1 LFDRISFCFVLN
13 DEILH
18 TLWGEG
24 ENVKSI
30 VPYKKEISFGS
41 KIAEITSMS
50 LEHEI
55 DLTPEEV
62 HGNFII
68 SGDYKSHEV
77 SVNREPF
84 LYKLPFSIEITDH
97 VDLDTFQFEI
107 TDFSYDVLND
117 DTVEVDIEF
126 AISAEE
132 LVEEEVMEVP
142 VVSVEDVIKE
152 EREEE
157 VEEPDLSRLI
167 ETPEEEGI
175 LTQILM
181 TEDVEEPEQ
190 ERVETKTMMT
200 ETKVVK
206 EDMKESEET
215 IIQNVNPMDDSY
227 ATYHIHIVNSGETV
241 ETICTM
247 YHSNL
252 GLLSEYNDM
261 SQVAVGD
268 KIIIPK
274 EDE

>member
-1 LFDRISFCFVLN
+1 MFDRISFCFVLN

>member
-1 LFDRISFCFVLN
+1 M
-13 DEILH
+13 
-18 TLWGEG
+18 
-24 ENVKSI
+24 KSI
-30 VPYKKEISFGS
+30 IPYKKEISFGS

-55 DLTPEEV
+55 NLNPEEV
-62 HGNFII
+62 TGNFII

-84 LYKLPFSIEITDH
+84 FYKLPFSIEITDH

-107 TDFSYDVLND
+107 TDFSYDILND

-126 AISAEE
+126 AVSAEE
-132 LVEEEVMEVP
+132 LEEEVDEASVEPAEESEKTEEREQPEMVEEE
-142 VVSVEDVIKE
+142 
-152 EREEE
+152 
-157 VEEPDLSRLI
+157 DLTRLI
-167 ETPEEEGI
+167 ETPEEEVMI
-175 LTQILM
+175 KQML
-181 TEDVEEPEQ
+181 DNEEKEE
-190 ERVETKTMMT
+190 ERVNIEPMIT
-200 ETKVVK
+200 ETKVIK

-268 KIIIPK
+268 KIIIPR

>member
-1 LFDRISFCFVLN
+1 
-13 DEILH
+13 
-18 TLWGEG
+18 
-24 ENVKSI
+24 
-30 VPYKKEISFGS
+30 
-41 KIAEITSMS
+41 
-50 LEHEI
+50 
-55 DLTPEEV
+55 
-62 HGNFII
+62 
-68 SGDYKSHEV
+68 
-77 SVNREPF
+77 
-84 LYKLPFSIEITDH
+84 
-97 VDLDTFQFEI
+97 
-107 TDFSYDVLND
+107 
-117 DTVEVDIEF
+117 
-126 AISAEE
+126 
-132 LVEEEVMEVP
+132 MEVP

-152 EREEE
+152 EREEK

>member
-1 LFDRISFCFVLN
+1 M
-13 DEILH
+13 
-18 TLWGEG
+18 
-24 ENVKSI
+24 KSI

-84 LYKLPFSIEITDH
+84 LYKLPFSMEITDH

-157 VEEPDLSRLI
+157 AEEEPDLSRLI

-181 TEDVEEPEQ
+181 TEDVEEKEQ
-190 ERVETKTMMT
+190 ERVETKTMLT

>member
-1 LFDRISFCFVLN
+1 M
-13 DEILH
+13 
-18 TLWGEG
+18 
-24 ENVKSI
+24 KSI
-30 VPYKKEISFGS
+30 IPYKKEISFGS

-50 LEHEI
+50 LEHEM
-55 DLTPEEV
+55 DLNPEEV

-107 TDFSYDVLND
+107 TDFSYDILND

-132 LVEEEVMEVP
+132 IVEDEKDEELLQPEEVIDEEEKR
-142 VVSVEDVIKE
+142 ED
-152 EREEE
+152 EE
-157 VEEPDLSRLI
+157 VTKEEPDLTRLI
-167 ETPEEEGI
+167 ETPEEENMI
-175 LTQILM
+175 SQLLVQEEQKEKEEERIEANQM
-181 TEDVEEPEQ
+181 VTEM
-190 ERVETKTMMT
+190 KT
-200 ETKVVK
+200 VK

-261 SQVAVGD
+261 SQVNIGD

>member
-1 LFDRISFCFVLN
+1 MSR
-13 DEILH
+13 
-18 TLWGEG
+18 EG
-24 ENVKSI
+24 EIVKSI
-30 VPYKKEISFGS
+30 IPYKKEISFGS

-50 LEHEI
+50 LEHEM
-55 DLTPEEV
+55 DFNQEEV

-84 LYKLPFSIEITDH
+84 LYKLPFSIELTENI
-97 VDLDTFQFEI
+97 DLDSFQFEI
-107 TDFSYDVLND
+107 TNFSYDVLND

-132 LVEEEVMEVP
+132 LVLEESQTEVV
-142 VVSVEDVIKE
+142 
-152 EREEE
+152 E
-157 VEEPDLSRLI
+157 VEPVEISEEADLTRLLV
-167 ETPEEEGI
+167 TPEEEI
-175 LTQILM
+175 ELVTTM
-181 TEDVEEPEQ
+181 EKESEPEVVEEVIE
-190 ERVETKTMMT
+190 ERAEKDIMITD
-200 ETKVVK
+200 TKVIK

-252 GLLSEYNDM
+252 ALLSDYNDM
-261 SQVAVGD
+261 SQVAIGD

>member
-1 LFDRISFCFVLN
+1 M
-13 DEILH
+13 H

-181 TEDVEEPEQ
+181 TEDVEEKEQ
-190 ERVETKTMMT
+190 ERVETKTMLT

>member
-1 LFDRISFCFVLN
+1 MFDRISFCFVLN

-84 LYKLPFSIEITDH
+84 LYKLPFSMDITDH

-252 GLLSEYNDM
+252 GLLSEYNYM
-261 SQVAVGD
+261 SKVAVGD